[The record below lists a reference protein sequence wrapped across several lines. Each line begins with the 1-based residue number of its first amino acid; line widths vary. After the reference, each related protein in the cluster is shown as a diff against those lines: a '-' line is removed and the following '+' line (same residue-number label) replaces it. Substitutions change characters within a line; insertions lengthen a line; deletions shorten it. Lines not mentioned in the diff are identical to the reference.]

1 MNVGDVVLLAPFR
14 PPQGSLGRFGRRK
27 PLLGAYRKAQMD
39 DGDDDG
45 ADDRGQNI

>member
-1 MNVGDVVLLAPFR
+1 V
-14 PPQGSLGRFGRRK
+14 
-27 PLLGAYRKAQMD
+27 GAYRKAQMD